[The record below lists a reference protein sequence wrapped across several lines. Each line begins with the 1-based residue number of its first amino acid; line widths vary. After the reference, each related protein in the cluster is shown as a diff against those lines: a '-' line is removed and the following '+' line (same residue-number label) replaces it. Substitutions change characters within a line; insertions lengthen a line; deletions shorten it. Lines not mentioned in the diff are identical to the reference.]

1 MPANVVK
8 SPADEAAQVMKGV
21 VSMSETAGNGVTVK
35 PEKKGVSLHVTWATI
50 AAILGAGGLLGG
62 REFFP
67 SRPDAT
73 VTTLRKTF
81 EEHGKA
87 QQVTESRQGEKI
99 VELGTKIDNLRD
111 DVRDI
116 KQLLLRGPHADAGR
130 TPPPVE

>member
-1 MPANVVK
+1 
-8 SPADEAAQVMKGV
+8 
-21 VSMSETAGNGVTVK
+21 MSETAGNGVTVK

-50 AAILGAGGLLGG
+50 AAILGTGGLLGG

-73 VTTLRKTF
+73 ATTLRKTF

-130 TPPPVE
+130 TPPRME